1 MTPSWDSGGA
11 GGVASPVTGSII
23 GRPAG
28 TASLPSVGAGTAAA
42 GLPSVCTW
50 RLPCDAGAPATVPS
64 GAACKTGNGGGGAAS
79 GPVPP
84 SACIR

>member
-11 GGVASPVTGSII
+11 GGVASPVTGSI
-23 GRPAG
+23 AG
-28 TASLPSVGAGTAAA
+28 GSAGIVVSLSSVGAGTVAD

-64 GAACKTGNGGGGAAS
+64 GAACKTGNDGGAAS
-79 GPVPP
+79 GPGPP